1 MERELF
7 RAVKAAIRSLGRRR
21 QDGRQ
26 RHTDGTIL
34 EVYFWSVVHDRPVV
48 WATDPRNW
56 PPGLRRGA
64 LPSQSCMS
72 RRLRRP
78 RVRRLIER
86 VESLVSKPL
95 TRSTLTYIIDAK
107 PLPIGA
113 HSHDRQSGFGR
124 AAGIRARGYKLH
136 MLVALSGAVIAWRVA
151 PMNTDEREMAR
162 RLLIQAR
169 VSGYVLGDAN
179 FDSSPLFDEAAAS
192 GAQLVAPRR
201 MGSNRGLGHHRHSPW
216 RLRCRDLLENT
227 VSDFGRDLFEQRRAI
242 ERVFGHLA
250 STSGLLTHLPP
261 WVRTHR
267 RVWMWVQAKLILA
280 AARAHIVAR
289 NRKRVA

>member
-7 RAVKAAIRSLGRRR
+7 SAVKEAIRSLGRRR
-21 QDGRQ
+21 QDARQ

-34 EVYFWSVVHDRPVV
+34 EVYFWSVIHDRPVV
-48 WATDPRNW
+48 WATDPANW
-56 PPGLRRGA
+56 PRGVRRGA

-78 RVRRLIER
+78 ALRRLIER
-86 VESLVSKPL
+86 IEARVVGLEPRASIAYVV
-95 TRSTLTYIIDAK
+95 DAK
-107 PLPIGA
+107 PLPIGP

-124 AAGIRARGYKLH
+124 AASVRARGYKLH
-136 MLVALSGAVIAWRVA
+136 LLMTLGGAVIAWRVS

-201 MGSNRGLGHHRHSPW
+201 MGPNRGLGHHRQSPW

-227 VSDFGRDLFEQRRAI
+227 VSAFGRDLFEQRRAI
-242 ERVFGHLA
+242 ERIFGWLS
-250 STSGLLTHLPP
+250 STSGLLTHLPA
-261 WVRTHR
+261 WVRTHH
-267 RVWMWVQAKLILA
+267 RVRWWVHAKLVLA
-280 AARAHIVAR
+280 AIRAQIVAR
-289 NRKRVA
+289 NRRRVA